1 MRVDLRGHHL
11 ACERDERELFKGFEL
26 NVVDGVMLRIEG
38 PNGSGKTS
46 LLKMLSGQLL
56 PASGKLE
63 WHGRAL
69 SRVRESYLSALL
81 YIGHTPG
88 VGESLTAQENLEWSA
103 ALAGLRASSAAINQA
118 LANVALYGFEDV
130 AASQLSAGQQR
141 RIALARLE
149 LIARP
154 LWILDEPFTALDR
167 EGVAWL
173 EQRLLAH
180 RDAGGAVIMT
190 THHAFRADDGV
201 QTIRL
206 GAPHDE
212 A

>member
-11 ACERDERELFKGFEL
+11 ACERDERELFKAVEV
-26 NVVDGVMLRIEG
+26 NVVDGMVLHIEG

-56 PASGKLE
+56 PASGELE
-63 WHGRAL
+63 WHGSAL
-69 SRVRESYLSALL
+69 SKIRDSYLSSLL
-81 YIGHTPG
+81 YIGHAPG
-88 VGESLTAQENLEWSA
+88 VTESLTAQENLEWSA
-103 ALAGLRASSAAINQA
+103 ALAGLRASSTAINQA
-118 LANVALYGFEDV
+118 LANVTLYGFEDV
-130 AASQLSAGQQR
+130 PASQLSAGQQR

-173 EQRLLAH
+173 EQRLLDH
-180 RDAGGAVIMT
+180 RDAGGAVIMS
-190 THHAFRADDGV
+190 THHAFRADGGV

-206 GAPHDE
+206 GASHGE